1 MAKILIISPF
11 YPPVQHIATN
21 RIKSFAKYLKEFGHE
36 ITVIT
41 GGNKYCF
48 YQKEDINIIRIS
60 ESGIFSSFNTNKKEN
75 KFSHNLK
82 SAYNL
87 FLSFFIANEDYNWT
101 KNVKKLINSKT
112 IKVDEFDVVIS
123 SFPGIGSMEIAML
136 IKQLNT
142 KILWVADMRDAI
154 WSPSFLKK
162 NTKKNI
168 LQFEYMKNDI
178 DILLGVSKPQV
189 ENYEKLLISTK
200 TRLLEVRNGYDFEVN
215 KLGIEKT
222 KNDFFTIVYSGSF
235 YEKRKPKNFFIALN
249 RILEKYDF
257 KIKVRIIGNKAPINI
272 LQPLVRVVKEENTM
286 PYEKLIN
293 ELKFNADALLM
304 ISPKE
309 LEKGVYTGK
318 IFDYLGCCKPI
329 IGLVPKE
336 DVAAKLINDVRLGYV
351 AENESIE
358 EIENIIVKAYK
369 DWENDV
375 QFTPNLEMI
384 KKHHRREQV
393 KRLNDVLIKRIKY
406 NLIVEE

>member
-1 MAKILIISPF
+1 MAKILIISNY
-11 YPPVQHIATN
+11 YPPIQSVATN
-21 RIKSFAKYLKEFGHE
+21 RIVSFEKYLKKFGHE
-36 ITVIT
+36 ITILT
-41 GGNKYCF
+41 IGNSN
-48 YQKEDINIIRIS
+48 KEEYENGTRVLRVVN
-60 ESGIFSSFNTNKKEN
+60 SSFLKIMDTNKKEN
-75 KFSHNLK
+75 WMTHYLK
-82 SAYNL
+82 CVYNL
-87 FLSFFIANEDYNWT
+87 ILMQFLEDEYEGWV
-101 KNVKKLINSKT
+101 KNAIKKLLNMRDAES
-112 IKVDEFDVVIS
+112 FDFVIS
-123 SFPGIGSMEIAML
+123 SYPIMGTMVVANVLKSRNSK
-136 IKQLNT
+136 IKW
-142 KILWVADMRDAI
+142 IADMRDAI
-154 WSPSFLKK
+154 WSPGGSKQRQKHLESQFNKI
-162 NTKKNI
+162 KKNI
-168 LQFEYMKNDI
+168 DV
-178 DILLGVSKPQV
+178 LLAVSKPQV

-200 TRLLEVRNGYDFEVN
+200 TKLLEVRNGYDFEVN

-235 YEKRKPKNFFIALN
+235 YGKIKPKNFFIALN

-304 ISPKE
+304 ILPKE
-309 LEKGVYTGK
+309 LEKGIYTGK

-384 KKHHRREQV
+384 KKHHRREQAT
-393 KRLNDVLIKRIKY
+393 RLNKIILSMT
-406 NLIVEE
+406 E